1 MAASTQESDRG
12 GERMSYFVTGATG
25 FIGRH
30 LVELLLEREG
40 TVYVLIRE
48 GSKGRLEELR
58 NRWGVDSERVVG
70 IVGDLSQR
78 RLGVSDADVERLRGE
93 VDHLFH
99 LAAIYDMTAD
109 AETQRVANVEGTRH
123 MVEFAESVE
132 AGRVHMVSSIAAA
145 GLYKGV
151 WREDMFEEAEDLDN
165 HPYFRTKHDS
175 EGLVRSECTRPWRV
189 FRPGIVV
196 GHSETGE
203 MDKIDG
209 PYYFFKLIRRIRGTV
224 PQWVPLIGIE
234 GREINLVPV
243 DFVVRAMDHIAHLDD
258 LDGRTFHLTDP
269 KPKTAGE
276 VIDIFAQAA
285 HAPQTS
291 ARIPPMAI
299 ELVAPLLK
307 AVATLPP
314 GDILT
319 DRVLADFSIP
329 RSVLTY
335 IDYPTQFDARGAQA
349 ALAGTDIRVPPLEAY
364 ADKLWDYWERHLD
377 PDIYEDR
384 TLVGAVRGRRGLVGG
399 TSQIV
404 EQQIPDELLRAV
416 RRVRGRGSLQQAVR
430 GRVIMVTGASS
441 GIGKAAA
448 MKIADAGGIV
458 LLVARTAEKLEET
471 KATIEADG
479 GTAFVHSA
487 DLSDTDDIDRMADE
501 VLAQHGHVDVLVN
514 NAGRSIRRSIALSY
528 DRFHDFER
536 TMQLNYFG
544 AVKLILKLLPVMR
557 ERRSGQIVNISSIG
571 VQTNTPRFSA
581 YVASKAAL
589 DAFSRC
595 IASEIIDDGVHITTI
610 NMPLVRT
617 PMISPTKLYNRF
629 PTITPDKA
637 ADMICDAIIHRPKR
651 IATPLGTLGQILYA
665 INPKSIDYVLNSA
678 YKLFPDSSA
687 ARGDGDKA
695 RAQKP
700 AEEASTQQVMFA
712 SLMRGIHW

>member
-1 MAASTQESDRG
+1 
-12 GERMSYFVTGATG
+12 MSYFVTGATG
-25 FIGRH
+25 FIGRN

-40 TVYVLIRE
+40 TIYVLVRE

-58 NRWGVDSERVVG
+58 NRWGVDPDRVVG
-70 IVGDLSQR
+70 IVGDLSQPG
-78 RLGVSDADVERLRGE
+78 LGISDEDVERLRGE
-93 VDHLFH
+93 IDHLFH

-109 AETQRVANVEGTRH
+109 AASQNVANVEGTRH
-123 MVEFAESVE
+123 MVEFAEDVE

-175 EGLVRSECTRPWRV
+175 EGIVRTECTRPWRIY
-189 FRPGIVV
+189 RPGIVV
-196 GHSETGE
+196 GNSETGE

-209 PYYFFKLIRRIRGTV
+209 PYYFFKLIRRLRGTV
-224 PQWVPLIGIE
+224 PEWVPMPGIE

-243 DFVVRAMDHIAHLDD
+243 DFVARAMDHIAHVEG
-258 LDGRTFHLTDP
+258 LDGRAFHLTDP
-269 KPKTAGE
+269 SPKTAGE
-276 VIDIFAQAA
+276 VIDIFAQAG
-285 HAPQTS
+285 HAPQS
-291 ARIPPMAI
+291 SVRLPAAVVD
-299 ELVAPLLK
+299 LAAPFVK
-307 AVATLPP
+307 AVASLPP
-314 GDILT
+314 GDIVT
-319 DRVLADFSIP
+319 DRVLSDFGIP

-335 IDYPTQFDARGAQA
+335 INYPTQFDSRQAQA
-349 ALAGTDIRVPPLEAY
+349 ALAGTDIRVPPLDAY

-377 PDIYEDR
+377 PDLYEDR
-384 TLVGAVRGRRGLVGG
+384 TLVGAVRGRRGLVSG
-399 TSQIV
+399 TAQIA
-404 EQQIPDELLRAV
+404 EQQVPDELLRLV
-416 RRVRGRGSLQQAVR
+416 RRVRGRASLEAAVR
-430 GRVIMVTGASS
+430 GRVVMVTGASS
-441 GIGKAAA
+441 GIGKAAS
-448 MKIADAGGIV
+448 MQIADAGGIV
-458 LLVARTAEKLEET
+458 LLVARTAEKLEEI
-471 KATIEADG
+471 KATIEARG
-479 GTAFVHSA
+479 GTAYVHAA
-487 DLSDTDDIDRMADE
+487 DLSDMDDIERMADE
-501 VLAQHGHVDVLVN
+501 ALAQHGHVDVLIN

-557 ERRSGQIVNISSIG
+557 ERRSGQIVNVSSIG

-595 IASEIIDDGVHITTI
+595 IASEIIDDGVYVSTI
-610 NMPLVRT
+610 YMPLVRT
-617 PMISPTKLYNRF
+617 PMIKPTKMYDRF

-637 ADMICDAIIHRPKR
+637 AEMITEAIIHRPKR

-665 INPKSIDYVLNSA
+665 INPRSIDYILNSA

-687 ARGDGDKA
+687 AKGE
-695 RAQKP
+695 KP
-700 AEEASTQQVMFA
+700 RERTASSPPVAAPDEEASREQVVFA